1 MLDVE
6 RVGDRVT
13 LRLNRPEVGNALN
26 GELVARMLDAL
37 AELRADPSVRALIV
51 TGAGKVFSA
60 GADLNWMARME
71 QVSKEENL
79 RDAEQTGLFFA
90 SLYDFP
96 RPVIARVNGSARGG
110 GVGLIAACDF
120 AIASNKAN
128 FAFTEVRVGVI
139 PALISPFVLRKM
151 GESRTRRLFLTGE
164 TFSADQAVAWNL
176 LDRSV
181 LPEDLDPCVN
191 ELLAVLQQCSPEA
204 TAKIKELLRSVR
216 DASTDEA
223 TQITARMIAEIRA
236 TPEARE
242 GMTAFLEKRLPHWAE
257 SKGPR

>member
-1 MLDVE
+1 
-6 RVGDRVT
+6 
-13 LRLNRPEVGNALN
+13 
-26 GELVARMLDAL
+26 
-37 AELRADPSVRALIV
+37 
-51 TGAGKVFSA
+51 
-60 GADLNWMARME
+60 
-71 QVSKEENL
+71 
-79 RDAEQTGLFFA
+79 
-90 SLYDFP
+90 
-96 RPVIARVNGSARGG
+96 VIARVNGSARGG

-191 ELLAVLQQCSPEA
+191 ELLTVLQQCSPEA